1 MLGCF
6 AIASSR
12 ARASA
17 GSSSSPSAAAAGVH
31 ASRAPHTLQCTRVYS
46 CLYHLQDPSI
56 IRSAALHAYAQIQ
69 AAHDFIPYTLCT
81 LAGLTPAPT
90 ATVAPPRPSQGSA
103 SLHMVV
109 MRMRSESDFLNLLHA
124 FMAIFVGVN
133 VLQIVFAPYHRW
145 QIFNHAQVNEI
156 IPSKYVLPDLVECF
170 PRQTKS
176 CSTYLEATCKSKCE
190 KVTSCRGFQIHRPD
204 RGLLGIAKSELADVC
219 FFYGGSGLSYDFLL
233 QHKEHTWHFWTLYIL
248 DREPLLERVGQRV
261 ARFAWELQPLIAT
274 VLFWLIAIFIFAF
287 LPLFASR

>member
-1 MLGCF
+1 
-6 AIASSR
+6 
-12 ARASA
+12 
-17 GSSSSPSAAAAGVH
+17 
-31 ASRAPHTLQCTRVYS
+31 
-46 CLYHLQDPSI
+46 
-56 IRSAALHAYAQIQ
+56 
-69 AAHDFIPYTLCT
+69 
-81 LAGLTPAPT
+81 
-90 ATVAPPRPSQGSA
+90 
-103 SLHMVV
+103 MVV
-109 MRMRSESDFLNLLHA
+109 MRTRSDSSDFLNLLHT

-204 RGLLGIAKSELADVC
+204 RGYRLTLGIASPDLADVC

-233 QHKEHTWHFWTLYIL
+233 HHKDRTRHFETLYIL
-248 DREPLLERVGQRV
+248 DREPLLERAGQRV
-261 ARFAWELQPLIAT
+261 ARFAWALQPSRSPARGNRLWT
-274 VLFWLIAIFIFAF
+274 FCPPTLSR
-287 LPLFASR
+287 ASK